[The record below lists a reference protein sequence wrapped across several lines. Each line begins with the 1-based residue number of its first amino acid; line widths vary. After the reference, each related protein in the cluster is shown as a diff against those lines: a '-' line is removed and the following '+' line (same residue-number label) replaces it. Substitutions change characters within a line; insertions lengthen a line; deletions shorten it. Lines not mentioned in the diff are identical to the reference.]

1 VVSEYVAG
9 CVEVTF
15 HLAFNALPIPNP
27 MNISLTRA
35 AIGLFFYT
43 LLALGAVGAD
53 PPNYTPTLADVRYG
67 QYDRDV
73 LDFFRADTTKPA
85 PVLIYYHGGGWIGGD
100 KKSFNPAPILK
111 AGISVV
117 AANYRFTT
125 GTPDAAP
132 YPAPML
138 DSARV
143 VQFVRSKAEE
153 WHIDPDRIAL
163 TGSSAGAVISMWI
176 AYHDDLAKADSTDPV
191 ERFSTRVTCIIPIAG
206 PTTLDPKLILAR
218 VGGPPS
224 IHPALPPFFNVKGV
238 ADLDAPEKQK
248 LIADASP
255 LDHVTKNCPP
265 TFMLYASP
273 LGGTPLPPE
282 TSANV
287 SIHHAEF
294 GQMLKEKLD
303 AVGVENV
310 LQTKGDGS
318 DPQAM
323 WTFLF
328 KHLKPE
334 FAPAGK

>member
-1 VVSEYVAG
+1 
-9 CVEVTF
+9 
-15 HLAFNALPIPNP
+15 
-27 MNISLTRA
+27 MNTLLTRTVIA
-35 AIGLFFYT
+35 VWFFALFTLQCIG
-43 LLALGAVGAD
+43 AEQA
-53 PPNYTPTLADVRYG
+53 NYTPTHADVRYG
-67 QYDRDV
+67 KYDRDV
-73 LDFFRADTTKPA
+73 LDFFRAETAKPA
-85 PVLIYYHGGGWIGGD
+85 PVIIYFHGGGWVGGD
-100 KKSFNPAPILK
+100 KKTINPAPILK
-111 AGISVV
+111 AGISLV
-117 AANYRFTT
+117 AANYRFTE

-153 WHIDPDRIAL
+153 WHIDPNRIAL

-176 AYHDDLAKADSTDPV
+176 AYRGDMAKPDSADPI
-191 ERFSTRVTCIIPIAG
+191 ERFSTRVTCIVPMSG
-206 PTTLDPKLILAR
+206 PTTLDPKLILQR

-224 IHPALPPFFNVKGV
+224 IHPALLPFYNVKS
-238 ADLDAPEKQK
+238 AAELDTPEKQK

-255 LDHVTKNCPP
+255 LNLVTKDSPP
-265 TFMLYASP
+265 TFMLYAIP

-282 TSANV
+282 TSANI

-294 GQMLKEKLD
+294 GRMLKEKLD

-318 DPQAM
+318 DPNAM

-334 FAPAGK
+334 SAPPSK